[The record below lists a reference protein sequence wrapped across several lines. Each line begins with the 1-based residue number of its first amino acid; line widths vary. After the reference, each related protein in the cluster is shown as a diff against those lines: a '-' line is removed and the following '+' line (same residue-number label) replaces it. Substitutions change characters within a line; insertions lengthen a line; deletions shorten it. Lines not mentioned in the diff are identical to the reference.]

1 MIPFDFS
8 YFRPDSLEEAFELY
22 LNLRKLNKKPLYY
35 SGGTE
40 IITMG
45 RMNDIYTEAVIDI
58 KGIPECNRFEVR
70 DNELIIGA
78 AVPLTCISESGLF
91 PLLGETSKLPADHT
105 ARNKITLGG
114 NVCGKIVY
122 REAVLGHL
130 VAESKVMVYGK
141 KGKRILPINKI
152 FDRQIQLKDGE
163 LLVQFITKMS
173 AAKLPYI
180 CMKRR
185 RQGKVGYPS
194 VSMAA
199 LKKGNNI
206 RMTFSGICNFP
217 FRSLEMEKF
226 INDRS
231 FPLEIRVE
239 QAISHLPAPIFEN
252 VEGSAEY
259 KKFVLA
265 NMLDTTLKTLD
276 GELQ

>member
-8 YFRPDSLEEAFELY
+8 YFRPDSLEEALELY
-22 LNLRKLNKKPLYY
+22 LKLSKLNKKPLYY

-58 KGIPECNRFEVR
+58 KGIPECGIFEVK
-70 DNELIIGA
+70 DKELIVGA

-130 VAESKVMVYGK
+130 IAESKVMIFGK
-141 KGKRILPINKI
+141 KGKRIRSINKA
-152 FDRQIQLKDGE
+152 FDRQLQLKEGE
-163 LLVQFITKMS
+163 LLVQFMTKMS
-173 AAKLPYI
+173 CAKQPYV
-180 CMKRR
+180 CMKRT
-185 RQGKVGYPS
+185 RQGKIGYPM
-194 VSMAA
+194 VSLAA
-199 LKKGNNI
+199 LKKGRSI
-206 RMTFSGICNFP
+206 RMAFSGVCNFP
-217 FRSLEMEKF
+217 FRSAEMEKF

-231 FPLEIRVE
+231 IPPEIRIE
-239 QAISHLPAPIFEN
+239 RAISHLPAPIWEN
-252 VEGSAEY
+252 IHGSAEY

-265 NMLDTTLKTLD
+265 DMLDTTLKTLE
-276 GELQ
+276 GELL